1 MTQRP
6 KGISVILGMKNVKC
20 QNGVEG
26 KGESQPPKKRIVA
39 RQETVI
45 IAVYSAMKNM
55 ANLKLAYSVWKPATS
70 SDSASGRSKGAR
82 FFSAMGE
89 VKKQMKP
96 IICGKKR
103 PFLVQAMRF
112 QPRTPQPHFA
122 FACCSMMPC
131 RLKVL

>member
-6 KGISVILGMKNVKC
+6 KGISVMLGMKCVNVQKD
-20 QNGVEG
+20 VAG

-82 FFSAMGE
+82 LVSAMAD

-96 IICGKKR
+96 MTCGNR
-103 PFLVQAMRF
+103 SPFFVHAITF
-112 QPRTPQPHFA
+112 QPNTPKPHLALVFA
-122 FACCSMMPC
+122 SMMP
-131 RLKVL
+131 LS